1 MQQMFIKR
9 LFYEWRVLFWMVLV
23 LILAQ
28 LFFMYKGI
36 ENVPFFLYH
45 MYAQPHGHKDS
56 ATVLLVKTENSYIN
70 NKTFSNRQEELLFNA
85 AGYWLSLKSSARDTI
100 LPVVESRF
108 KSRMPAAMYARME
121 QQLSNSSA
129 AIDSFPAWWSRYF
142 YSIRPQT
149 KEPAWLV
156 QTRVSLNPPYSKS
169 PQDSILF
176 TISR

>member
-1 MQQMFIKR
+1 MFIKR
-9 LFYEWRVLFWMVLV
+9 LFSEWRVLFWIVLV

-45 MYAQPHGHKDS
+45 MYGQKHSHKDS
-56 ATVLLVKTENSYIN
+56 ATVLLVKTENGYIR
-70 NKTFSNRQEELLFNA
+70 NKSFSNRQEELLFNS
-85 AGYWLSLKSSARDTI
+85 AGYWLWLKNSARDTI

-108 KSRMPAAMYARME
+108 KGRVPASMYTWLE
-121 QQLSNSSA
+121 KQLSNGSA
-129 AIDSFPAWWSRYF
+129 AVDSFPAWWSRYF
-142 YSIRPQT
+142 YSIRPKT
-149 KEPAWLV
+149 PGRAWLV
-156 QTRVSLNPPYSKS
+156 QSRVSLNPPYSKS